1 MNSLIFMFI
10 LWVIFRVFSDRTKD
24 RRQPMPTSPAEEAS
38 TYQLPPD
45 LRRKWGPPLPQ
56 EEVEPAETS
65 TQPKKYKVAATVPA
79 TVTPIKKIEKQMPA
93 ASEEAIQRAE
103 QSPAPSTCPA
113 GIGKLN
119 PAMLQQGIILS
130 EILGPPMAKRRRN
143 SVFH

>member
-10 LWVIFRVFSDRTKD
+10 LWVIFRVFSNRTKD
-24 RRQPMPTSPAEEAS
+24 RRQPMPTSPAEEVP

-45 LRRKWGPPLPQ
+45 LRRKWGPPSSQ
-56 EEVEPAETS
+56 EKVKPVETN
-65 TQPKKYKVAATVPA
+65 TQPKEYKIAATVPA
-79 TVTPIKKIEKQMPA
+79 TVKPIKKIEKQIPA
-93 ASEEAIQRAE
+93 VEAVSEQEVLPRAS
-103 QSPAPSTCPA
+103 CLA

-143 SVFH
+143 STFH

>member
-24 RRQPMPTSPAEEAS
+24 KRQPMPKFPEEEVP

-56 EEVEPAETS
+56 EEVAQAEPT
-65 TQPKKYKVAATVPA
+65 TQPKEYKMAAPVPA
-79 TVTPIKKIEKQMPA
+79 TVAPTIKKIEKQVPVA
-93 ASEEAIQRAE
+93 TGEVLPEAF
-103 QSPAPSTCPA
+103 CPA

-143 SVFH
+143 NTFH